1 MSLFSNGQIQLGW
14 MGFIKVLSIIL
25 LVVIII
31 ILKIKRN
38 KPFHVFIVRGKMK
51 NSVKTVR
58 VYFKINLFFCVV
70 YPNFIST
77 QKCVSGRSA
86 TCPLLWT
93 SHSIE
98 NVLQPDIYLDMGRA
112 KGSQIWWKC
121 LIIHNWNPL
130 ISPLPKQRWR
140 LVEQGPNYF

>member
-77 QKCVSGRSA
+77 QKCVSGTRH
-86 TCPLLWT
+86 LFGYG
-93 SHSIE
+93 E
-98 NVLQPDIYLDMGRA
+98 
-112 KGSQIWWKC
+112 SQRES
-121 LIIHNWNPL
+121 N
-130 ISPLPKQRWR
+130 
-140 LVEQGPNYF
+140 LVKVFDNS